1 MTAGDTTGN
10 TATTADTSATAAGV
24 STGINTFTST
34 RENATGQPIRVQV
47 LIIGSGAGGA
57 TTASILAE
65 QGFEVVVLEEGERH
79 TFADYGQTPTRAMNM
94 LYRNRGI
101 MPVMGSVPIG
111 YVEGRCLGG
120 STEIN
125 SGFWHRLPPEF
136 LMRWQARFGL
146 ADFSQ
151 ESLDQHFDW
160 AESMLNVGNH
170 PGPWPKSTEIFNRGA
185 EAMQWSAQ
193 EVKRAAADCVNNNT
207 CATGCPKGAKQGVS
221 LRLIPQAQAKG
232 ARFITGCKAKL
243 LLKSRGKI
251 TGVLAE
257 IHKPDRTSDLVRIDA
272 DHVFVCAGPTQ
283 TPGLLRKSGIKEHV
297 GDTFQIH
304 PMLKV
309 SALFDEDID
318 AHKSVMPLL
327 QVKEFWPDISMGGS
341 FFSVGHLA
349 LNLGDNWLSNQDVIA
364 NYRQMASYYV
374 AVRGTGNGTV
384 RTSLLGDGEPVLKY
398 ELSDVDIRHL
408 SQGLARLSSLLLSA
422 GAKAV
427 YPCVQGLPKISSELE
442 AVRWLDENLPRA
454 ALSLTTVHAFS
465 TCPIGEKAESCAAD
479 SFGKV
484 HGFSNL
490 YVNDASMLPDS
501 PGINP
506 QGTIMALARR
516 NALHFAELH
525 KP

>member
-1 MTAGDTTGN
+1 MTAQ
-10 TATTADTSATAAGV
+10 SL
-24 STGINTFTST
+24 
-34 RENATGQPIRVQV
+34 RVEV

-57 TTASILAE
+57 TTASVLAGH
-65 QGFEVVVLEEGERH
+65 GFEVVVLEEGERH
-79 TFADYGQTPTRAMNM
+79 TLQDYGQTPTSAMSK
-94 LYRNRGI
+94 LYRNKGL

-136 LMRWQARFGL
+136 LMRWQARFNL
-146 ADFSQ
+146 VDFSQ
-151 ESLDQHFDW
+151 DSLDEHFDW
-160 AESMLNVGNH
+160 AEDMLSVSNH
-170 PGPWPKSTEIFNRGA
+170 AGPWPKSTEVFNRGV

-193 EVKRAAADCVNNNT
+193 EVKRAAANCVNTNT
-207 CATGCPKGAKQGVS
+207 CSTGCPKGAKQGVS
-221 LRLIPQAQAKG
+221 MRLIPDAEARG

-257 IHKPDRTSDLVRIDA
+257 IQKGDSTSDLVRIEA
-272 DHVFVCAGPTQ
+272 DYVFVCAGPTQ
-283 TPGLLRKSGIKEHV
+283 TPGLLRKSGIKAHI

-309 SALFDEDID
+309 SALFDEEID
-318 AHKSVMPLL
+318 ADKSVMPLL
-327 QVKEFWPDISMGGS
+327 QVKEFWPDISLGGS

-349 LNLGDNWLSNQDVIA
+349 LNLADNWLDNQDAIN
-364 NYRQMASYYV
+364 NYSRMASYYV
-374 AVRGTGNGTV
+374 AVRGTGSGTV
-384 RTSLLGDGEPVLKY
+384 RTSMFGDSEPVLKY

-422 GAKAV
+422 GAKTV
-427 YPCVQGLPKISSELE
+427 YPCVQGLPQIKSDLD
-442 AVRWLDENLPRA
+442 AVRWLDESLPRGS
-454 ALSLTTVHAFS
+454 LSLTTVHAFS
-465 TCPIGEKAESCAAD
+465 TCPIGEKVERCAAD
-479 SFGKV
+479 SFGQI
-484 HGFSNL
+484 HGFDNL
-490 YVNDASMLPDS
+490 YINDASMLPDS

-516 NALHFAELH
+516 NAQHFAELH
-525 KP
+525 PKGN